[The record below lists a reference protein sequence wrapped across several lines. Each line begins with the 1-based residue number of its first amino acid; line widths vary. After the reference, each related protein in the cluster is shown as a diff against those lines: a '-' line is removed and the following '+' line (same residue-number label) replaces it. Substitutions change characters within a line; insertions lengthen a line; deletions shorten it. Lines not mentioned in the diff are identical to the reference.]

1 MAKKKKLKI
10 KNILLFLILSVIVV
24 IGTFCFIKY
33 ILPKTVATIVNKA
46 TDAYIASETYDVQ
59 LYNTDTYKE
68 QDKVVRGTKV
78 TVYDKNV
85 IKDIEGEDKVT
96 YREINYNKKKY
107 LIKPENVVKEYKSS
121 VLEKTKYVRTNITV
135 YKDYT
140 SVNIL
145 GFIKKGATLEIT
157 GFDKINK
164 DGSVNMYKLK
174 SDNLEGYAYS
184 KYLVDTLE
192 LANANYDQSG
202 IYQIH
207 AGRGDNLGGG
217 SAADLDYYP
226 YEKPK
231 IEGNTMPE
239 YVKSIYMNAGVISNV
254 DAYIELAKS
263 TGVNAVVVDIKE
275 DTVPGYLSKVME
287 EYSPTSYSHPANS
300 FEDYKAAIKKL
311 KDAGIYVI
319 GRIVTFKDTYYIT
332 DHPENAITS
341 TATGKPYLHNGS
353 YWPSAFVRGV
363 WEYNVKLAVEA
374 VTEMGFNEIQ
384 FDYMRFP
391 DRSNTIE
398 RQGLVDMKNA
408 YSESKAQALQNFL
421 MYACDEIH
429 KAGAYVSVDVFGE
442 TSNSYVT
449 AYGQYWPAISN
460 IIDAI
465 SAMPYPDHFDAGQFG
480 LATPWTQPYTL
491 MKLWATQA
499 ASRQTEIA
507 TPAVAR
513 TWIQAYNAI
522 KPPYNEYG
530 ATEIKNEIQG
540 LKDGGL
546 TGGFITWNSGSN
558 LTKYYSIATG
568 W

>member
-1 MAKKKKLKI
+1 MAKKKKLRI
-10 KNILLFLILSVIVV
+10 KNILLLLISLVL
-24 IGTFCFIKY
+24 IGGIFYSGKY
-33 ILPKTVATIVNKA
+33 LFTRTIAIIIEKT
-46 TDAYIASETYDVQ
+46 TDAYIGSTSPSVQ
-59 LYNTDTYKE
+59 LYNMDYTE
-68 QDKVVRGTKV
+68 AEKVVRGTKV
-78 TVYDKNV
+78 TLYDKDI
-85 IKDIEGEDKVT
+85 IKEGENEDSVT
-96 YREINYNKKKY
+96 YKKIRYDKENY
-107 LIKPENVVKEYKSS
+107 LITPDNIVSKYEDAVMET
-121 VLEKTKYVRTNITV
+121 TKYVRTSATV
-135 YKDYT
+135 YVESDTADIKGY
-140 SVNIL
+140 L
-145 GFIKKGATLEIT
+145 KKGTALEIT
-157 GFDKINK
+157 GFDTLNK
-164 DGSVNMYKLK
+164 DGTVNMYKVK
-174 SDNLEGYAYS
+174 SGDMEGYVYS
-184 KYLVDTLE
+184 KYLVDTQE
-192 LANANYDQSG
+192 LANANYDQDG

-207 AGRGDNLGGG
+207 AARPDNLGGG
-217 SAADLDYYP
+217 SAANLDYYP
-226 YEKPK
+226 YEKPAFK
-231 IEGNTMPE
+231 DNVMPT
-239 YVKSIYMNAGVISNV
+239 YAKAIYMNAGVVNNV
-254 DAYIELAKS
+254 DAYIAFALKYK
-263 TGVNAVVVDIKE
+263 VNAIVVDIKE
-275 DTVPGYLSKVME
+275 DTVPGYPSKVMQD
-287 EYSPTSYSHPANS
+287 YSPTAYGRAANS
-300 FEDYKAAIKKL
+300 WDNYKTAIKKI
-311 KDAGIYVI
+311 KDAGIYAI

-332 DHPENAITS
+332 DHPESAITS

-353 YWPSAFVRGV
+353 YWPSAFVRDV

-398 RQGLVDMKNA
+398 KQGLVNMRNA
-408 YSESKAQALQNFL
+408 YGESKAQALQTFL

-460 IIDAI
+460 VIDAI

-499 ASRQTEIA
+499 AIRQTEIP
-507 TPAVAR
+507 TPAIAR

-530 ATEIKNEIQG
+530 ATEVGYEIKG
-540 LKDGGL
+540 LLDGGL

-558 LTKYYSIATG
+558 LDKYNSIATG